1 MSSLNSV
8 SSLNFNPFQYLAL
21 LESQAASSGSGTT
34 STSSASGTTAASA
47 ASGTT
52 QWRDQ
57 FQFAGPA
64 CHGHYQRRAD
74 RRAVGQH
81 LEPQFGHPGCREPG
95 LPGERHQPGDA
106 PAGRLGQVQGRTTT
120 ITTIMAARAAR
131 RSGAGSTGTTT
142 SSDATTQTGTASTTA
157 ATQPTSNQQTA
168 DLLALISGTSG
179 GNQSI
184 NGFLLNVQT

>member
-47 ASGTT
+47 ASGTSSGT
-52 QWRDQ
+52 D
-57 FQFAGPA
+57 QFAGPA
-64 CHGHYQRRAD
+64 CYGHYQRRAD

-81 LEPQFGHPGCREPG
+81 LEPQFGHPGRREPG
-95 LPGERHQPGDA
+95 LPGERYQPGDA
-106 PAGRLGQVQGRTTT
+106 PAGRLGAGP
-120 ITTIMAARAAR
+120 RAHHHHHHHHGG
-131 RSGAGSTGTTT
+131 SGSETSGTGSTGTTT